1 MKRKLYSY
9 QRWSSAVQ
17 AEGTTRERQS
27 NSAQKYADEN
37 GFELVE
43 IKDEGISAFRGVN
56 ATRGALA
63 AFIRAVEDGF
73 IPRDSHFYIEG
84 LDRLSRDR
92 ILKAI
97 GLFNDL
103 LELGITI
110 ITGSDGKKYTEE
122 SVNEN
127 SMDLLQSV
135 LLFSRAHE
143 ESKTKQ
149 MRTNGNALVLIKRFQ
164 DEGLPV
170 TIKSVGSHPWWIDA
184 STGKHEQV
192 RRHPFYWPIAQFAMN
207 QFLEGKSAFKVNHL
221 LNEKYPNGYKGKAW
235 AVANVRKLRTNPA
248 VYGLREITVAGIVYK
263 LPGYFPALITEGQFY
278 RLEQIRNTTKYLGKV
293 SEGRTIIDK
302 DGNERVI
309 AERNNINLLAGMRIF
324 RCGHCGSTMMAMVNG
339 GKIRYL
345 CEKGRGYNQGCKT
358 WSMPGLLVEHT
369 LMIVTALSYIQLQMK
384 GKNQGEDYSQQ
395 IISTKALINDIST
408 RINRG
413 TTLILNGL
421 GNNEE
426 VIKQLQ
432 DLDEQKKRLIIEL
445 EVLQRKQILANDD
458 TFENLMMK
466 FFEYSKFNVL
476 QDPMHDYRTYL
487 RNIVRSSISDVRAWK
502 IDRKLYVSFQI
513 KGEELYYNFGPGNS
527 AYEWSYELGELPKFS
542 SVYAETTETVDRLR
556 KIANSEESIAKISSN
571 AHDVYKGGMA
581 RIQVAMNLLRQN
593 DYPELDS
600 KLFWPR
606 K

>member
-1 MKRKLYSY
+1 MKRRLYSY

-27 NSAQKYADEN
+27 NSAQQYAEEHD
-37 GFELVE
+37 FELVE
-43 IKDEGISAFRGVN
+43 IQDEGISAFRGVN
-56 ATRGALA
+56 AQRGALA
-63 AFIRAVEDGF
+63 AFIRAVEEGF
-73 IPRDSHFYIEG
+73 IPADSVLYVES
-84 LDRLSRDR
+84 LDRISRDK
-92 ILKAI
+92 ILKAL

-110 ITGSDGKKYTEE
+110 ITGSDRKTYTEE

-149 MRTNGNALVLIKRFQ
+149 LRTNGNALVLIKRFQ
-164 DEGLPV
+164 EEGLPV

-184 STGKHEQV
+184 TTDKYEPV
-192 RRHPFYWPIAQFAMN
+192 RQHPIYWPIAQFAMN
-207 QFLEGKSAFKVNHL
+207 HFLEGKSAFRVNHL
-221 LNEKYPNGYKGKAW
+221 LNEEYPNGYKGKAW
-235 AVANVRKLRTNPA
+235 SIANVRKLRTNPA
-248 VYGLREITVAGIVYK
+248 VYGLREITVGGIDYK

-278 RLEQIRNTTKYLGKV
+278 RLEEIRNTTKYLGKV
-293 SEGRTIIDK
+293 SNGRTVKDK
-302 DGNERVI
+302 DGNTKVI
-309 AERNNINLLAGMRIF
+309 AEKNNINLLAGMRVF
-324 RCGHCGSTMMAMVNG
+324 RCGHCGSTMMAMVDD

-384 GKNQGEDYSQQ
+384 GQTENEDYSQQ
-395 IISTKALINDIST
+395 ITSTETLIADIST
-408 RINRG
+408 RISRG

-421 GNNEE
+421 GHNEE
-426 VIKQLQ
+426 VLKQLQ
-432 DLDEQKKRLIIEL
+432 DLDEQKKRLVLEL
-445 EVLQRKQILANDD
+445 EVLQRKQLLAKDD
-458 TFENLMMK
+458 TFETLMMR
-466 FFEYSKFNVL
+466 FFEYSRFHVL
-476 QDPMHDYRTYL
+476 QDPVHDHRNQL
-487 RNIVRSSISDVRAWK
+487 RNIIRNSISDVRAWK
-502 IDRKLYVSFQI
+502 IDRKLYISFQM
-513 KGEELYYNFGPGNS
+513 KGEELYYNFGPGDTP
-527 AYEWSYELGELPKFS
+527 YEWNCELGELPSFS
-542 SVYAETTETVDRLR
+542 TGYEDTSVQVDEMRETLDDESMY
-556 KIANSEESIAKISSN
+556 KIGAY
-571 AHDVYKGGMA
+571 AHDVYVGGMA
-581 RIQVAMNLLRQN
+581 RIRVAMDLLKAN